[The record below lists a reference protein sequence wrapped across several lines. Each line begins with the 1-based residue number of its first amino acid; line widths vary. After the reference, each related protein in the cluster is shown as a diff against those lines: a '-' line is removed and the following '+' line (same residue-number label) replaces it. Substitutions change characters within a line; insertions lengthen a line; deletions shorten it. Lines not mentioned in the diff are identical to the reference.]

1 MRFRQTTPSSVES
14 QLLGGVSW
22 TGGTYR
28 STGRQ
33 GRIDLPFFSSYPA
46 IVQETGYNHFY
57 HQRLVHPG
65 TDMKE

>member
-14 QLLGGVSW
+14 QLLGVLSW
-22 TGGTYR
+22 TRGTYR

-46 IVQETGYNHFY
+46 IVQKAGYNRFY
-57 HQRLVHPG
+57 HQRQVHPG
-65 TDMKE
+65 TDMEE